1 MLACRWC
8 AGDLEAS
15 PLVELRGMPRAA
27 QWLPR
32 ADELSQ
38 DQPIELRIHRC
49 CDCGLVQTAGE
60 PVPYYRDVIRANA
73 VSTAMHEFRS
83 NQLADWVQRH
93 GLMGKAVL
101 EVGSGQGEFLSLLR
115 QAGVE
120 PTGTEHGVLG
130 AEQARAAGHN
140 VVSTFPGDGPLP
152 QHPGFAA
159 WACFNFMEHW
169 PDPRR
174 VLRHIR
180 QRLKPG
186 AVGLVEVPNFD
197 MILSQG
203 LLTEFI
209 PDHIFYFSADTLQRC
224 MNVAGFDVQRV
235 EPVWHDYVLSAE
247 VSLRQDPAAT
257 GFSFRL
263 DGLCRQLRHFADQ
276 HAETGLAVWGAGHQ
290 ALSTLAL
297 SGLAPN
303 VRYVVD
309 SAVFKQNRYTPAT
322 HLPIRPPSHLR
333 HDPVGAV
340 IVMAAGYSDEVV
352 SILKAQYDPAI
363 SIAVVREYGLEYL

>member
-1 MLACRWC
+1 MLVCRWC
-8 AGDLEAS
+8 AGELEAA

-27 QWLPR
+27 QSLPR

-38 DQPIELRIHRC
+38 DHPIDLRIHRC
-49 CDCGLVQTAGE
+49 SDCGLVQTAGE

-73 VSTAMHEFRS
+73 VSPSMRDFRV
-83 NQLADWVQRH
+83 NQLADWVKRH

-101 EVGSGQGEFLSLLR
+101 EVGSGQGEFLSLLC

-120 PTGTEHGVLG
+120 PTGTEHGALA

-140 VVSTFPGDGPLP
+140 VVTSFPGDGPLP
-152 QHPGFAA
+152 HHPGFAA
-159 WACFNFMEHW
+159 WTCFNFMEHW

-174 VLRHIR
+174 ALRNIR
-180 QRLKPG
+180 QRLQPG

-209 PDHIFYFSADTLQRC
+209 PDHIFYFTADTLQRC
-224 MNVAGFDVQRV
+224 MAMAGFDVRRIQ
-235 EPVWHDYVLSAE
+235 PVWHDYVLSAE
-247 VSLRQDPAAT
+247 VSLRQEPAVL
-257 GFSFRL
+257 GFSYQL
-263 DGLCRQLRHFADQ
+263 DGLCRQLRHFADR
-276 HAETGLAVWGAGHQ
+276 HAKSGLAVWGAGHQ

-333 HDPVGAV
+333 YDPVGAV

-352 SILKAQYDPAI
+352 SILKAHYDPAI
-363 SIAVVREYGLEYL
+363 SVAVVREYGLEYL